1 MLYITSTGKTKLIVT
16 VSDMVEDVFNLVY
29 TFRLISEANRNEIY
43 TVNLTKLNDFNFNND
58 EFEFDNDIAELKEG
72 YYKYEFVRND
82 KIIEN
87 GRAEIKE
94 TT

>member
-1 MLYITSTGKTKLIVT
+1 MLYINSTGKTKLIVT

-29 TFRLISEANRNEIY
+29 TFRLINESNRSDIY
-43 TVNLTKLNDFNFNND
+43 TVELTKINEFNFNHD

-72 YYKYEFVRND
+72 YYKYEFVRDD

-94 TT
+94 TP

>member
-1 MLYITSTGKTKLIVT
+1 MLYINSTGKTKLIVT

-29 TFRLISEANRNEIY
+29 TFRLINESNRSDIY
-43 TVNLTKLNDFNFNND
+43 TVELTKINEFNFNHD

-94 TT
+94 TP

>member
-94 TT
+94 TP

>member
-1 MLYITSTGKTKLIVT
+1 
-16 VSDMVEDVFNLVY
+16 MVEDVFNLVY
-29 TFRLISEANRNEIY
+29 TFRLINESNRSDIY
-43 TVNLTKLNDFNFNND
+43 TVELTKINEFNFNHD

-72 YYKYEFVRND
+72 YYKYEFVRDD

-94 TT
+94 TP

>member
-1 MLYITSTGKTKLIVT
+1 MLYIRFTGKTKLIVT

-29 TFRLISEANRNEIY
+29 TFRLISEAKRSEVY
-43 TVNLTKLNDFNFNND
+43 TVELAKLNEFNFNHD
-58 EFEFDNDIAELKEG
+58 EFEFDNDIAELNEG
-72 YYKYEFVRND
+72 YYRYEFVRDD

-87 GRAEIKE
+87 GRAEIKI